1 MVMYKKNHF
10 YNYILQKTISL
21 TSATV
26 KYKIERETKNT
37 KIDEVKMYS

>member
-1 MVMYKKNHF
+1 MVMYKKNQW

-21 TSATV
+21 TAATV
-26 KYKIERETKNT
+26 KYKIERETKNA